1 MAGSRGGGGGGGA
14 NAKARRKW
22 LAAFLGGLLAF
33 LLAVRAG
40 LGLFGPPGP
49 WRFDEYGR
57 RRFDA
62 AAWRAAPPS
71 EVRPGHRGR
80 RARMEMY
87 EDLAERR
94 LLRPGMP
101 RAEVRALLGPP
112 TRTRAERPL
121 LRQYY
126 AEGYNL
132 GYGFLDTNAEALWVT
147 YDARGRDPRAHRLV
161 HFARGA
167 L

>member
-1 MAGSRGGGGGGGA
+1 MAGSRGGGGGGA

-33 LLAVRAG
+33 LLTVRAG

-62 AAWRAAPPS
+62 AAWKAAPLS
-71 EVRPGHRGR
+71 EVRPGYRGR
-80 RARMEMY
+80 RTRMEMY
-87 EDLAERR
+87 GDLAERR
-94 LLRPGMP
+94 LLRPGMA
-101 RAEVRALLGPP
+101 RAEVRALLGSP
-112 TRTRAERPL
+112 TRTRAEQRAG
-121 LRQYY
+121 RRY

-132 GYGFLDTNAEALWVT
+132 GYGFLDMNAEALWVT
-147 YDARGRDPRAHRLV
+147 YDARGRDPQAHRLV